1 MKLPQSKAASS
12 IIASK
17 ANNLRLIIPS
27 IRYRNNAIVC
37 VVIQVSR
44 TLFRI
49 DSLLQYGQQILATI
63 LLLLHALIW
72 IVDEPLL
79 KFSLT
84 FILYGLFLLWQPL
97 WSKQEKM
104 RRVPVVVLALVF
116 VLLAYRFPNES
127 LVFFALILSGLIG
140 SRLLGQTAF
149 RSFDLLALLIITLE
163 MAVGLVPDTFPQI
176 TLPVLFAEYMQTVI
190 LIPVM
195 LFYFAPNPDHQKQ
208 ERSQVDLMHG
218 LLAATL
224 LFIVLLGGI
233 VINLLYGVEYIDGL
247 LLSVFIVST
256 LTIGISWFWNPG
268 VGYSGIGVLWNR
280 YAMTIGGPFETWIK
294 TLTTLIEERYLTP
307 TDYLEAACEH
317 LVENDWL
324 NSIEWHFEDFK
335 ISVGDKSGTRLE
347 HRLDD
352 KLTVILHF
360 KADPGSALEQHTIL
374 LIRMAYQFYLAK
386 LNQEKMRAQE
396 HFATIHHT
404 GARLTHD
411 VKNILQSIRTSL
423 EILDMD
429 KDTPGS
435 QKLLQSNLT
444 QIGQRLQS
452 TLDKL
457 RTPRLNTQ
465 INLVDC
471 RQWMERIEKR
481 HNANTRI
488 LFDNDIENN
497 LVVPVDLFDSVAE
510 NLINNALKKSAS
522 GRLELRLMSS
532 NEIILLSV
540 CDDGDAISADI
551 ESNLFTKP
559 VSSGSGM
566 GIGLYQSAIMAQAFN
581 YELEL
586 SQNKHGRVC
595 FNLFQHLSD

>member
-1 MKLPQSKAASS
+1 
-12 IIASK
+12 
-17 ANNLRLIIPS
+17 
-27 IRYRNNAIVC
+27 
-37 VVIQVSR
+37 
-44 TLFRI
+44 LFKI

-72 IVDEPLL
+72 VVDDPLL

-97 WSKQEKM
+97 WSKQA
-104 RRVPVVVLALVF
+104 RVRQGPVIVVALVF

-140 SRLLGQTAF
+140 SRLLSQTAY

-163 MAVGLVPDTFPQI
+163 MSVGLVPDTFEQI
-176 TLPVLFAEYMQTVI
+176 RLPALFGEYMQTVI
-190 LIPVM
+190 LVPVL

-208 ERSQVDLMHG
+208 GRSQVDLMHG

-233 VINLLYGVEYIDGL
+233 VINLLYGVDYIDGL
-247 LLSVFIVST
+247 LLTVFIVAT

-280 YAMTIGGPFETWIK
+280 YAMTIGGPFETWIN

-307 TDYLEAACEH
+307 ADYLEAACEH
-317 LVENDWL
+317 LVDNDWL
-324 NSIEWHFEDFK
+324 NSIEWRFETFK
-335 ISVGDKSGTRLE
+335 IAVGERIGTRLE
-347 HRLDD
+347 HHLDD
-352 KLTVILHF
+352 RITVVLYF
-360 KADPGSALEQHTIL
+360 KADPGTALEQHTIL

-411 VKNILQSIRTSL
+411 VKNILQSIKTSL
-423 EILDMD
+423 DIIDMEQ
-429 KDTPGS
+429 DTPRA
-435 QKLLQSNLT
+435 QKLLQSNLR

-452 TLDKL
+452 TLEKL
-457 RTPRLNTQ
+457 RAPRLNTQ
-465 INLVDC
+465 VSLVDC
-471 RQWMERIEKR
+471 EKWMQRIRKQ
-481 HNANTRI
+481 HNANPRMF
-488 LFDNDIENN
+488 FDSDIGNN
-497 LVVPVDLFDSVAE
+497 LVIPVDLFDSVAE
-510 NLINNALKKSAS
+510 NLINNAQKKAS
-522 GRLELRLMSS
+522 VKRVELRLLCSAD
-532 NEIILLSV
+532 IVLLSV
-540 CDDGDAISADI
+540 CDDGDAISAEI
-551 ESNLFTKP
+551 ESSLFTRP

-566 GIGLYQSAIMAQAFN
+566 GIGLYQSAIMAHAFN

-586 SQNKHGRVC
+586 SQNEPGRVC
-595 FNLFQHLSD
+595 FNLFQHLAD

>member
-1 MKLPQSKAASS
+1 LLK
-12 IIASK
+12 
-17 ANNLRLIIPS
+17 
-27 IRYRNNAIVC
+27 
-37 VVIQVSR
+37 
-44 TLFRI
+44 I
-49 DSLLQYGQQILATI
+49 DSFLQYGQQILATI

-97 WSKQEKM
+97 WGKQEKM
-104 RRVPVVVLALVF
+104 RRGPVVVVAALF
-116 VLLAYRFPNES
+116 VYLAYSFPNES

-140 SRLLGQTAF
+140 SRLLSQTAF

-163 MAVGLVPDTFPQI
+163 MAVGLVPDTSAQI
-176 TLPVLFAEYMQTVI
+176 QLPALFGDYMQTVI
-190 LIPVM
+190 LVPILV
-195 LFYFAPNPDHQKQ
+195 LYFAPNPDYQKQ
-208 ERSQVDLMHG
+208 GRSQVDLMHG
-218 LLAATL
+218 LLTATL

-233 VINLLYGVEYIDGL
+233 VINLLYGVDYIDGL
-247 LLSVFIVST
+247 LLTVFIVAT

-280 YAMTIGGPFETWIK
+280 YAMTIGGPFETWIN

-307 TDYLEAACEH
+307 IDYLEAACEH

-324 NSIEWHFEDFK
+324 NSIEWQFENFK
-335 ISVGDKSGTRLE
+335 VSVGDKIGTRLE
-347 HRLDD
+347 HQLDD
-352 KLTVILHF
+352 KLTVALYF
-360 KADPGSALEQHTIL
+360 KANPGTALEHHTIL

-411 VKNILQSIRTSL
+411 VKNILQSIKTSL

-429 KDTPGS
+429 RDTPES
-435 QKLLQSNLT
+435 QKLLQSNLR
-444 QIGQRLQS
+444 QIGLRLQS
-452 TLDKL
+452 TLEKL
-457 RTPRLNTQ
+457 RAPRLNTH

-471 RQWMERIEKR
+471 KKWLDRIEKQ
-481 HNANTRI
+481 HDANPRMF
-488 LFDNDIENN
+488 FDSDIENN
-497 LVVPVDLFDSVAE
+497 LVLPVDLFDSVAD
-510 NLINNALKKSAS
+510 NLINNALKKPSMTRVEVRLLSSAD
-522 GRLELRLMSS
+522 
-532 NEIILLSV
+532 IILLSV
-540 CDDGDAISADI
+540 CDDGDPIGDEI

-566 GIGLYQSAIMAQAFN
+566 GIGLYQSAIMAHAFS

-586 SQNKHGRVC
+586 SQNDSGRVC

>member
-1 MKLPQSKAASS
+1 M
-12 IIASK
+12 
-17 ANNLRLIIPS
+17 
-27 IRYRNNAIVC
+27 
-37 VVIQVSR
+37 
-44 TLFRI
+44 FRI
-49 DSLLQYGQQILATI
+49 DSLLHYGQQILATI

-72 IVDEPLL
+72 IVDDPLL

-97 WSKQEKM
+97 WSKRDKV
-104 RRVPVVVLALVF
+104 RRGPVVAVALVF

-127 LVFFALILSGLIG
+127 LVFFALILSALIG
-140 SRLLGQTAF
+140 SRLLGQSAF
-149 RSFDLLALLIITLE
+149 RSFGLLALLIITLE
-163 MAVGLVPDTFPQI
+163 MAVGLVPDTFVQI
-176 TLPVLFAEYMQTVI
+176 HLPTLFAEYMQTVI
-190 LIPVM
+190 LALVL

-233 VINLLYGVEYIDGL
+233 VINLLYGVDYIDGL

-268 VGYSGIGVLWNR
+268 IGYSGIGVLWNR
-280 YAMTIGGPFETWIK
+280 YAMTIGGPFETWIN
-294 TLTTLIEERYLTP
+294 TLTTLIEERYLTS

-324 NSIEWHFEDFK
+324 NSIEWRFEDFK
-335 ISVGDKSGTRLE
+335 ISVGDKIGTRLE
-347 HRLDD
+347 HQLDHN
-352 KLTVILHF
+352 LTVILYF

-386 LNQEKMRAQE
+386 LNQEKIRAQE

-411 VKNILQSIRTSL
+411 VKNILQSIKTSL

-429 KDTPGS
+429 KETPES
-435 QKLLQSNLT
+435 QKLLESNLR
-444 QIGQRLQS
+444 QIGLRLQG
-452 TLDKL
+452 TLEKL
-457 RTPRLNTQ
+457 RAPQLNTH
-465 INLVDC
+465 IHLLDC
-471 RQWMERIEKR
+471 KKWLDRIEKQ
-481 HNANTRI
+481 HNANPSM
-488 LFDNDIENN
+488 FFGSDIENN
-497 LVVPVDLFDSVAE
+497 LELPLDLFDSVAD
-510 NLINNALKKSAS
+510 NLINNALKKPSIT
-522 GRLELRLMSS
+522 RVEVHLLSS
-532 NEIILLSV
+532 DDIVLLSV
-540 CDDGDAISADI
+540 CDDGDAIGADI
-551 ESNLFTKP
+551 ESNLFTNL

-586 SQNKHGRVC
+586 SQNEAGRVC
-595 FNLFQHLSD
+595 FNLFQHMSD

>member
-1 MKLPQSKAASS
+1 MGT
-12 IIASK
+12 
-17 ANNLRLIIPS
+17 LI
-27 IRYRNNAIVC
+27 
-37 VVIQVSR
+37 
-44 TLFRI
+44 RI
-49 DSLLQYGQQILATI
+49 DSFLQYGQQILATI
-63 LLLLHALIW
+63 LLLCHVLIW

-97 WSKQEKM
+97 WSKQAKV
-104 RRVPVVVLALVF
+104 RQGPVIGVAIVF
-116 VLLAYRFPNES
+116 VLLAYSFPNES
-127 LVFFALILSGLIG
+127 LLFFSLILSGLIG
-140 SRLLGQTAF
+140 SRLLSQTAF

-163 MAVGLVPDTFPQI
+163 MAVGLVPDTFDEI
-176 TLPVLFAEYMQTVI
+176 RLPAQFGDYMQTVI
-190 LIPVM
+190 LVPVL

-233 VINLLYGVEYIDGL
+233 VINLLYGVDYIDGL
-247 LLSVFIVST
+247 LLTVFIVAT

-280 YAMTIGGPFETWIK
+280 YAMTIGGPFETWIN

-307 TDYLEAACEH
+307 GDYLEAVCEH

-324 NSIEWHFEDFK
+324 NLIEWQFENAK
-335 ISVGDKSGTRLE
+335 ISVGEKIGTRLE

-352 KLTVILHF
+352 KLTVVIYF
-360 KADPGSALEQHTIL
+360 KADPGTALEQHTIL

-411 VKNILQSIRTSL
+411 VKNILQSIKTSL
-423 EILDMD
+423 DILDMERE
-429 KDTPGS
+429 TPES
-435 QKLLQSNLT
+435 QKLLQSNLH
-444 QIGQRLQS
+444 QIGSRLQS

-457 RTPRLNTQ
+457 RAPKLNTQ
-465 INLVDC
+465 INLVNC
-471 RQWMERIEKR
+471 GQWIERIVQQ
-481 HNANTRI
+481 HQGNTRI
-488 LFDNDIENN
+488 YIDSDIANN
-497 LVVPVDLFDSVAE
+497 LVLPVDLFDSVTD
-510 NLINNALKKSAS
+510 NLINNALKKSPATRVEV
-522 GRLELRLMSS
+522 RLLSS
-532 NEIILLSV
+532 NDIVLLSV
-540 CDDGDAISADI
+540 CDDGDAITAEI
-551 ESNLFTKP
+551 EGSLFTRP

-566 GIGLYQSAIMAQAFN
+566 GIGLYQSAIMAHAFN

-586 SQNKHGRVC
+586 SQNERGRVC
-595 FNLFQHLSD
+595 FALYQHLVE